1 MNICFYFIN
10 GELNIIVLFLS
21 TATMELLDF
30 WILMESGTTSTIAII
45 LPAVVVRED

>member
-10 GELNIIVLFLS
+10 RELNIIVPFLS

-30 WILMESGTTSTIAII
+30 WILMESATTSTIAII
-45 LPAVVVRED
+45 LPEVVTVED